1 MAVPA
6 RATEKS
12 VTTGDSGE
20 LREMPLHKP
29 CGYARCEELG
39 IASLGDEDLCCDHF
53 VLRSYEF
60 LQRIDAKRTGS
71 NGDVRQSTVLMDFAN
86 SCLQGALEVSLR
98 STSLNNLQKA
108 RLLDIMLWAGEYIH
122 RAEIQPFSSP
132 NSREGKF
139 GVQSAAPR
147 SVYQK
152 PQVKTRTTP
161 LPQ

>member
-12 VTTGDSGE
+12 ATTGDSGE
-20 LREMPLHKP
+20 LREMRLHKP
-29 CGYARCEELG
+29 CGYAHCEELG

-60 LQRIDAKRTGS
+60 LQRIDAQRLG
-71 NGDVRQSTVLMDFAN
+71 NGDVREFADLKDSVN

-98 STSLNNLQKA
+98 ASSLNNLQKA
-108 RLLDIMLWAGEYIH
+108 RLLDIMLWAGEFVH
-122 RAEIQPFSSP
+122 RSESHPSSVSSLLKNP
-132 NSREGKF
+132 PAMQGTKERL
-139 GVQSAAPR
+139 
-147 SVYQK
+147 VYQK
-152 PQVKTRTTP
+152 PSVKTRTTL